1 NMKHRYRSKKASS
14 QKLPPV
20 FQTKP
25 DNQTVYVGKR
35 ALIQCVIAG
44 SAPLNVVWL
53 KDHQLVPSM
62 SEHYQ
67 TFCEKNKHTLEIKTL
82 QAADRGLYV
91 CRASNNVGMA
101 ECSMELHK
109 LIPPSFIKKLND
121 THFVVGRPGEMECKA
136 TGSSPLTI
144 SWFHNGREIKSS
156 PSCNISS
163 TDNNHRLQISTVSM
177 SDSGKYTCK
186 AVNAAGASETSASFN
201 VTGHKQR
208 RKGKL
213 PSPSFCERFVS
224 MKLF

>member
-1 NMKHRYRSKKASS
+1 M
-14 QKLPPV
+14 
-20 FQTKP
+20 T
-25 DNQTVYVGKR
+25 
-35 ALIQCVIAG
+35 
-44 SAPLNVVWL
+44 
-53 KDHQLVPSM
+53 
-62 SEHYQ
+62 
-67 TFCEKNKHTLEIKTL
+67 
-82 QAADRGLYV
+82 
-91 CRASNNVGMA
+91 
-101 ECSMELHK
+101 CSLTTDK

-201 VTGHKQR
+201 VTG
-208 RKGKL
+208 
-213 PSPSFCERFVS
+213 
-224 MKLF
+224 